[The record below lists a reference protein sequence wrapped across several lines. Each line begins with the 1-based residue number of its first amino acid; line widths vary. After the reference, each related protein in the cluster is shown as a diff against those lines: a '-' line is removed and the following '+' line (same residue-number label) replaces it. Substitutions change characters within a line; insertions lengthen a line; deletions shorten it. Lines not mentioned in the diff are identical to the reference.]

1 MKRAGNSINRM
12 HGKKQSSPLGRFS
25 LAVSEVLLT
34 IVRADWSP
42 YSPPGVGLNPQNVEA
57 L

>member
-25 LAVSEVLLT
+25 LEVSEVLLT
-34 IVRADWSP
+34 IVRADLSP